1 MTICENK
8 KLIRHSLEYYK
19 WLKKTMEEKNTEE
32 ITVKFSKTK
41 WGTFTKKSILQAIKN
56 LTE

>member
-19 WLKKTMEEKNTEE
+19 WLKNTMEKRNVEE

-41 WGTFTKKSILQAIKN
+41 WGTFTKNSILQAIG
-56 LTE
+56 ERE

>member
-19 WLKKTMEEKNTEE
+19 WLKNAMEKRNIEE
-32 ITVKFSKTK
+32 ITIKFSKTK
-41 WGTFTKKSILQAIKN
+41 WGTFTKNSILQAIG
-56 LTE
+56 ERE